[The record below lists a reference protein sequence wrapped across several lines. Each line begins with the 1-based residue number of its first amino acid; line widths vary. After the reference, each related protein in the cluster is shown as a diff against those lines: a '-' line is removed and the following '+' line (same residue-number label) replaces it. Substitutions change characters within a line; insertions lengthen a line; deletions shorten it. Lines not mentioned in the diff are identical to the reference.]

1 MVRLEIFE
9 ENEVKLNEVTLN
21 TPMEVADAERRRHE
35 GGRESTDTALNAE
48 RIPELDDNERLKQ
61 LEKKFDIL
69 VQGAFS
75 REEEGDSERRKIK
88 SIQDELELG
97 WSHERRMRTT
107 PFESIGRCNGPVCP
121 SREEGSNIS
130 IDVSPQTSTTSDV
143 VTGQE
148 YHRQTPFPSLENDK
162 VMHPIQLIA
171 FLLSQSN

>member
-21 TPMEVADAERRRHE
+21 TPMEVAEAERRRHE
-35 GGRESTDTALNAE
+35 GGRDSTDTALNAE
-48 RIPELDDNERLKQ
+48 RIPELDDK
-61 LEKKFDIL
+61 EKNFQVL
-69 VQGAFS
+69 FQGAFS
-75 REEEGDSERRKIK
+75 RGDEGDSERRKIK

-148 YHRQTPFPSLENDK
+148 YHRQTPVPSLENDK
-162 VMHPIQLIA
+162 VMHPIRLFA

>member
-9 ENEVKLNEVTLN
+9 ENEVTLNEVTLN
-21 TPMEVADAERRRHE
+21 TPMEVADAERSRDE
-35 GGRESTDTALNAE
+35 GRRESNDTAMNAE
-48 RIPELDDNERLKQ
+48 GIPELHDGERLKQ
-61 LEKKFDIL
+61 LEKNFQVL
-69 VQGAFS
+69 FQGAFS
-75 REEEGDSERRKIK
+75 RGDEGDSERRKIK

-148 YHRQTPFPSLENDK
+148 YHRQTPVPSLENDK
-162 VMHPIQLIA
+162 VMHPIRLFA
-171 FLLSQSN
+171 FFAQSV